1 MTVLDLVDL
10 LCLKIHASVS
20 PACIPDVGAECQHV
34 RNRPTTNNWPPHRF
48 VCPRIGS
55 SFLVWL
61 PIGFVLFFFVAD
73 YSRWFAACKSASTAC
88 SKVRPGPE
96 KRWHCSAPAW
106 PGRGGKPVGHT
117 ETLFSL
123 IQFLSWCTALY
134 SRRWGFAVFFLL
146 RFGSSFLDLIKSCQV
161 SLDLAL
167 LGFGRALSRFMGL
180 GLNVT

>member
-1 MTVLDLVDL
+1 MLRW
-10 LCLKIHASVS
+10 
-20 PACIPDVGAECQHV
+20 V
-34 RNRPTTNNWPPHRF
+34 RRVFRTLAPNANMCGIVP
-48 VCPRIGS
+48 PRIIDRLIDS
-55 SFLVWL
+55 SVHESDQVFLCGCL
-61 PIGFVLFFFVAD
+61 LVLFCFFFVAD

-117 ETLFSL
+117 KTLFSL
-123 IQFLSWCTALY
+123 IQFSSWCTALY